1 MFNVRS
7 QWDVLFIRWWLVLL
21 FSFYPSYVI
30 AQGLEKATITHST
43 DSLTTAFLTYGI
55 ERGFYRKNG
64 VDLDFRL
71 LRGDLGIHAM
81 VSGTEVDY
89 HYATTQ
95 AFLAA
100 IQGVPVKVLAISFK
114 GVLMY
119 LMGQSRIQSP
129 KDLIGKKIAIVSR
142 SGLAAVAG
150 KASLHALGLDSNKD
164 VTFIV
169 IGPPAVRMAAMES
182 GSVEA
187 AIMPVPWNFIM
198 RQRGF
203 KELIFAG
210 KVMPPQPGTGIAT
223 SKEKIEKNPE
233 QVRRVLRGFLE
244 TLRAVRRED
253 KEFAG
258 FMARRF
264 NLEPQVAEEVYK
276 FMLEILTEDGTID
289 EATLRQYIEQLKKE
303 VGVKRAI
310 ALSDIVDYRLLGEA
324 AKGSER

>member
-1 MFNVRS
+1 MFKLRS

-21 FSFYPSYVI
+21 FSFYPSYAL
-30 AQGLEKATITHST
+30 AQGLEKATITHTT

-55 ERGFYRKNG
+55 EAGFYRKTG

-81 VSGTEVDY
+81 VSSREVDY

-95 AFLAA
+95 ALLAA
-100 IQGVPVKVLAISFK
+100 IQGAPVKVLANNFK

-129 KDLIGKKIAIVSR
+129 KDLIGKKIAIVSQA
-142 SGLAAVAG
+142 GLAAVAG
-150 KASLHALGLDSNKD
+150 KASLHALGLDPNKD

-169 IGPPAVRMAAMES
+169 IGPPAVRMAAMEA

-187 AIMPVPWNFIM
+187 AMMPVPWNFIM
-198 RQRGF
+198 RQKGY

-223 SKEKIEKNPE
+223 TKEKIEKNPE
-233 QVRRVLRGFLE
+233 QVKRVLRGFLE
-244 TLRAVRRED
+244 TLKAVRRD
-253 KEFAG
+253 GKEFIG

-264 NLEPQVAEEVYK
+264 NLEPQVAEEVYR

-289 EATLRQYIEQLKKE
+289 EGTVRQYIEQLKKE
-303 VGVKRAI
+303 VGVKRVI
-310 ALSDIVDYRLLGEA
+310 TLSDIVDYRLLGEV
-324 AKGSER
+324 AKGSQR

>member
-1 MFNVRS
+1 MFNLRS
-7 QWDVLFIRWWLVLL
+7 RRNVLSIRWWLVFL
-21 FSFYPSYVI
+21 FSLYPSYVI
-30 AQGLEKATITHST
+30 AQGLEKAIITHTT

-55 ERGFYRKNG
+55 ERGFYRKAG
-64 VDLDFRL
+64 VDLEFRL

-81 VSGTEVDY
+81 VSREIDY

-95 AFLAA
+95 AFLAG

-129 KDLIGKKIAIVSR
+129 KDLIGKKIAIVSQ

-150 KASLHALGLDSNKD
+150 KASLRALGLDPNKD
-164 VTFIV
+164 ATFIV

-187 AIMPVPWNFIM
+187 AIMPVPWNFTM

-223 SKEKIEKNPE
+223 TREKIEKNPE
-233 QVRRVLRGFLE
+233 QVRKVLRGFLE
-244 TLRAVRRED
+244 TLRAVRREG
-253 KEFAG
+253 KEFIG
-258 FMARRF
+258 FMARKF
-264 NLEPQVAEEVYK
+264 NLEPPVAEEVYK
-276 FMLEILTEDGTID
+276 FMLEILTDDGTID

-310 ALSDIVDYRLLGEA
+310 ALSDIVDYRLLRDA